1 MGHRSIL
8 NLAVVLGHQGKYE
21 AAEEEGREGGESRRR
36 RIEKEEDRE
45 GGGSRKRRVEKEK
58 DQEGGGSR
66 RRRVGRGRVIEIM
79 SKLMR

>member
-36 RIEKEEDRE
+36 R
-45 GGGSRKRRVEKEK
+45 VEKEK
-58 DQEGGGSR
+58 GREREGSR
-66 RRRVGRGRVIEIM
+66 RRRVEKEEGRQRARYRDNVQVDALIYC
-79 SKLMR
+79 SLRL